1 MKEKDKSAERSI
13 FSKKVKK
20 LKAMKGSGTE
30 LISVLIPFGTDRSS
44 LTSQLTE
51 EMSQSSNIKDPKT
64 RKNVQAAL
72 KKIINFLKRIDFNLP
87 KTGLAVFCGNIS
99 EQEGKTDIKLFTV
112 RPVQNLETKLYWCD
126 STFFLEP
133 LEAMV
138 KPSEVYGIIVID
150 KNEATLAL
158 LMGTRYETIGQFKS
172 RVPGKIRAGGQSAH
186 RFERLREEAEHDF
199 YASVSEKANQAFLKH
214 LDKLKGIIVAGP
226 GITKDY
232 FLEAG
237 LLDSRLAKKIL
248 GRIST
253 SYTDESGVRE
263 AINRSGD
270 LLKNTEI
277 IREKEIIE
285 EFLKN
290 IIKTGLAVYGE
301 KEVLEALET
310 GKVKTLILSDELEKK
325 AVEFSCPGCGK
336 RKTRVFSEGEEQEL
350 KCSGCGTEMEAE
362 EEKEYIDYLMEKA
375 EKIGA
380 GTIIVGTETEEGKE
394 FLKGF
399 GGIGAI
405 LRFK

>member
-1 MKEKDKSAERSI
+1 MKESDKSAERTI
-13 FSKKVKK
+13 FAKKVKK

-72 KKIINFLKRIDFNLP
+72 KKIINFLKRIDFELP
-87 KTGLAVFCGNIS
+87 QTGLAVFCGNIS
-99 EQEGKTDIKLFTV
+99 RTEGKTDIKLFTV
-112 RPVQNLETKLYWCD
+112 RPIQKLETKLYWCD
-126 STFFLEP
+126 SEFYLEP
-133 LEAMV
+133 LEKMM
-138 KPSEVYGIIVID
+138 KPTESYGIIVID

-158 LMGTRYETIGQFKS
+158 LAGTRYEIIGQFKS

-186 RFERLREEAEHDF
+186 RFERLRHEAEHDF
-199 YASVSEKANQAFLKH
+199 YASVSEKANQAFLKE

-232 FLEAG
+232 FLETE
-237 LLDSRLAKKIL
+237 LLDDRLRKKII

-263 AINRSGD
+263 AINKSRD
-270 LLKNTEI
+270 LLRNTAI
-277 IREKEIIE
+277 IREKEIME

-301 KEVLEALET
+301 KEVIEALEM
-310 GKVKTLILSDELEKK
+310 GKVKTLILSEELEKR
-325 AVEFSCPGCGK
+325 VVHFECPNCGK
-336 RKTRVFSEGEEQEL
+336 KETRVFENNEQ
-350 KCSGCGTEMEAE
+350 
-362 EEKEYIDYLMEKA
+362 KA
-375 EKIGA
+375 E
-380 GTIIVGTETEEGKE
+380 
-394 FLKGF
+394 
-399 GGIGAI
+399 
-405 LRFK
+405 